1 LRRRSK
7 RLADPSNR
15 LDPAGDALTERETL
29 LPPESLARYADAIV
43 LACLG
48 VEKGDSFI
56 VQGQPEH
63 RELLV
68 AVAESAYRAGARYV
82 DVVTADPL
90 VMRAR
95 LLHGS
100 DESLGAVSPWSR
112 RRIREMASPRGALAQ
127 IAGEGEAGYLDG
139 VPPER
144 ITTDYSRRAKPTAVL
159 RRAQLNMRSRWVI
172 AGWPTAYWAGQVYP
186 NLDPLKAKR
195 RLAGDLL
202 RFSRLADEDGK
213 GTSGWREHLRT
224 LTRRSARLTKLGLT
238 RLELRGPGTELDV
251 GFVGDTRWL
260 GGPETLVDGRTL
272 APNMPTEE
280 VFTSPDPRQTT
291 GTFKCTFP
299 LSFRGRLIHGLR
311 GEFSNGRLVRLEA
324 DSDDDRDFV
333 AAFLDTDRMG
343 RRLGEV
349 ALVDASSRIGQAGRI
364 YYNTLLD
371 ENAAA
376 HFAFGSG
383 FGGTRTQAP
392 ARGVNR
398 STIHLDVMIGG
409 PDLEATGVNARGR
422 RIPLIRDGAWQ
433 I

>member
-1 LRRRSK
+1 MT
-7 RLADPSNR
+7 A
-15 LDPAGDALTERETL
+15 RETL
-29 LPPESLARYADAIV
+29 LPPESLERYADAIV
-43 LACLG
+43 RACLG
-48 VEKGDSFI
+48 LGKGDTLV
-56 VQGQPEH
+56 VQGEPEH

-68 AVAESAYRAGARYV
+68 AIAESAYRVGAQFV

-100 DESLGAVSPWSR
+100 DDAIGAVSPWSR
-112 RRIREMASPRGALAQ
+112 RRLREVAGPRGALAQ
-127 IAGEGEAGYLDG
+127 ITGEGEAGYLDG

-144 ITTDYSRRAKPTAVL
+144 IATDYSRRAKQTTQL
-159 RRAQLNMRSRWVI
+159 RRAQLNLRARWVI
-172 AGWPTAYWAGQVYP
+172 AGWPTVHWAGQVYP
-186 NLDPLKAKR
+186 ELDPLKAKR
-195 RLAGDLL
+195 RLAEDLL
-202 RFSRLADEDGK
+202 RFCRLADGDGK
-213 GTSGWREHLRT
+213 GTSGWRDHLRT
-224 LTRRSARLTKLGLT
+224 LNRRSARLTKLGLT

-251 GFVGDTRWL
+251 GFVESTRWQ
-260 GGPETLVDGRTL
+260 GGPETLVDGRQL

-280 VFTSPDPRQTT
+280 VFTSPDPRQTN
-291 GTFKCTFP
+291 GTFRCTFP

-333 AAFLDTDRMG
+333 AAFIDTDRMG

-349 ALVDASSRIGQAGRI
+349 ALVDASSRIGQTGRI

-376 HFAFGSG
+376 HIAFGSG
-383 FGGTRTQAP
+383 FGGTRSETP
-392 ARGVNR
+392 ARAVNR
-398 STIHLDVMIGG
+398 STIHLDVMIGS
-409 PDLEATGVNARGR
+409 PELEATGVNARGR
-422 RIPLIRDGAWQ
+422 RIPLIREGAWQ

>member
-1 LRRRSK
+1 MI
-7 RLADPSNR
+7 
-15 LDPAGDALTERETL
+15 REPL

-43 LACLG
+43 RACLG
-48 VEKGDSFI
+48 IGKGDTLV
-56 VQGQPEH
+56 VQGEPEH

-68 AVAESAYRAGARYV
+68 AIAESAYGAGARFV
-82 DVVTADPL
+82 DAVTSDPL

-95 LLHGS
+95 LLHGP
-100 DESLGAVSPWSR
+100 DDAIGSLSPWSR
-112 RRIREMASPRGALAQ
+112 RRLREVSGPNGALAA

-139 VPPER
+139 VAPER
-144 ITTDYSRRAKPTAVL
+144 IARDYAGIAKQTTFL
-159 RRAQLNMRSRWVI
+159 RRAQLNMRARWVI
-172 AGWPTAYWAGQVYP
+172 AGWPTDHWAGQVYP
-186 NLDPLKAKR
+186 ELEPLEGKR

-202 RFSRLADEDGK
+202 RFCRLEDADGK
-213 GTSGWREHLRT
+213 GTSGWLKHLRT
-224 LTRRSARLTKLGLT
+224 LSRRSARLTKLGLG

-251 GFVGDTRWL
+251 GFVAGTRWL

-280 VFTSPDPRQTT
+280 TFTSPDPRQTS
-291 GTFKCTFP
+291 GTFRCTFP

-311 GEFSNGRLVRLEA
+311 GEFSKGRLIRLEA

-333 AAFLDTDRMG
+333 AAYIDTDRPG

-349 ALVDASSRIGQAGRI
+349 ALVDSSSRIGQTGRV

-376 HFAFGSG
+376 HIAFGGG
-383 FGGTRTQAP
+383 FGGTRSERP
-392 ARGVNR
+392 ARAVNR
-398 STIHLDVMIGG
+398 STIHLDVMIGS
-409 PDLEATGVNARGR
+409 PELEATGFDARGR
-422 RIPLIRDGAWQ
+422 AIPLIREGAWQ

>member
-1 LRRRSK
+1 M
-7 RLADPSNR
+7 A
-15 LDPAGDALTERETL
+15 REPL
-29 LPPESLARYADAIV
+29 LPAESLERYADAIV
-43 LACLG
+43 EASLG
-48 VEKGDSFI
+48 IEKGDTLV
-56 VQGQPEH
+56 VQGEPEH

-68 AVAESAYRAGARYV
+68 AIAGAAYRAGAQFV

-95 LLHGS
+95 LLHGT
-100 DESLGAVSPWSR
+100 DDAIGALSPWSR
-112 RRIREMASPRGALAQ
+112 RRLREVARPHGALAA
-127 IAGEGEAGYLDG
+127 ITGEGEAGYLDG

-144 ITTDYSRRAKPTAVL
+144 IATDYSGFAKQTGFI
-159 RRAQLNMRSRWVI
+159 RRAQLNMQARWTI
-172 AGWPTAYWAGQVYP
+172 AAWPTDHWAGQVYP
-186 NLDPLKAKR
+186 ELEPLEAKR

-202 RFSRLADEDGK
+202 RFCRLSEEDGK
-213 GTSGWREHLRT
+213 GTKGWLGHLRT
-224 LTRRSARLTKLGLT
+224 ISRRSARLTRLGLS

-251 GFVGDTRWL
+251 GFAAGTRWI
-260 GGPETLVDGRTL
+260 GGPETLVDGRTF

-280 VFTSPDPRQTT
+280 TFTSPDARATS
-291 GTFKCTFP
+291 GTFRCTFP

-333 AAFLDTDRMG
+333 AAYIDTDRMG

-349 ALVDASSRIGQAGRI
+349 ALVDASSRIGEAARI

-376 HFAFGSG
+376 HIAFGSG
-383 FGGTRTQAP
+383 FGGTRSETP
-392 ARGVNR
+392 ARGINR
-398 STIHLDVMIGG
+398 SVIHLDVMIGS
-409 PDLEATGVNARGR
+409 PELEATGFDARGR
-422 RIPLIRDGAWQ
+422 RIPLIHEGAWQ